1 MCQMRKSEEP
11 LVVHRSHLVTNRHLQ
26 LFGHIAHSSPHEDH
40 HRALAACIRQVPPDW
55 KRPAKR
61 PSHTWLHAIEADLG
75 PPNFGLTTA
84 WRKATTRDEWRHIVD
99 TAVLQWSMLWKK
111 VAQRMLTLR
120 VASNLLTSSIF
131 FVYRAVTV
139 NEFNTTFTQNQL
151 NSRRSCADPWEV
163 CSDASNVGALTTD
176 DKSME
181 PRRRFHHTWLYAV
194 CLQ

>member
-1 MCQMRKSEEP
+1 MQKSLEP
-11 LVVHRSHLVTNRHLQ
+11 LVVHHFLTWWLIDICSSSAILLTVHLARITIEPLQ
-26 LFGHIAHSSPHEDH
+26 RVSDMYRLIGSDQQED
-40 HRALAACIRQVPPDW
+40 LA
-55 KRPAKR
+55 
-61 PSHTWLHAIEADLG
+61 THAIEADLG

-99 TAVLQWSMLWKK
+99 TAVLQRSTLWKK
-111 VAQRMLTLR
+111 VAERMLTLR
-120 VASNLLTSSIF
+120 VASNLLTNSIF

-139 NEFNTTFTQNQL
+139 NEFNTTFTRNQL